1 MKKAAA
7 IVVLPD
13 CYNKPQTHY
22 DLMRYV
28 KTVSSAA
35 NTLPLL
41 YHHFPKVTG
50 VDCKYT
56 LVCTLIFLLTPIFY
70 SGYEQIFV

>member
-1 MKKAAA
+1 MKKASA

-13 CYNKPQTHY
+13 CYNRPQSHY

-28 KTVSSAA
+28 KSVSSAA

-41 YHHFPKVTG
+41 YHHSPKSTG
-50 VDCKYT
+50 VDCEYIF
-56 LVCTLIFLLTPIFY
+56 VCTGGNRECSMFF
-70 SGYEQIFV
+70 

>member
-1 MKKAAA
+1 MKKVAA

-13 CYNKPQTHY
+13 CYNRPQNHY

-28 KTVSSAA
+28 KIVSSAA

-41 YHHFPKVTG
+41 YHHCPKATG
-50 VDCKYT
+50 VDCKCII
-56 LVCTLIFLLTPIFY
+56 VCM
-70 SGYEQIFV
+70 